1 MAQGLCLFLFAA
13 ERRKERGEAWEF
25 AGGGEGG
32 FKGRD
37 ECLGRIHSGPKCM
50 VVVVILIGL

>member
-1 MAQGLCLFLFAA
+1 MEGGAGVTREEYEEAP
-13 ERRKERGEAWEF
+13 GEAWEF

-32 FKGRD
+32 FNGRD